1 MGWTVLYIAFGL
13 VALWLLG
20 EVLLQYKARLRWRLL
35 AFFGFLGVVFG
46 VLLPSVPVITL
57 GALAFAAGQTLV
69 TLSYRKG
76 FSTGWALGGNPGT
89 SPRRREVRPMDPLP
103 DGPAGASSDP
113 IAADDG
119 YAPRVGGRR
128 EPAPVGAGHDRED
141 RDTAHTAVLPGVG
154 GGWGETP
161 GEPHQDP
168 AARSYGQE
176 DTHAY
181 ADWSDPGA
189 GAAGTT
195 GSPGGSGTTGDG
207 WGGWDTAPAG
217 DGVGARADA
226 GGPAYGGTDWS
237 DGTTPGRAPASYG
250 MGDPYETGGWSTVGY
265 GGIADT
271 GAQPVADW
279 GVAPR
284 AAEAPTGGW
293 GTTPTPPGNVPGG
306 TEDTFA
312 GGWSGVAD
320 TGTQGYGYPA
330 PEPGWS
336 GAEAAPPPGAPW
348 SPDGPQYS
356 ETPPGGVWMP
366 QQRDGEVP
374 QGSPG
379 AAGAWPEEQQR
390 GW

>member
-57 GALAFAAGQTLV
+57 GALAFATGQTLV

-89 SPRRREVRPMDPLP
+89 SPRRREVRPMEPLP
-103 DGPAGASSDP
+103 DGPAGAAEP
-113 IAADDG
+113 TGADEG
-119 YAPRVGGRR
+119 HPPRGGGRH
-128 EPAPVGAGHDRED
+128 EPAPLGGGPGRDE
-141 RDTAHTAVLPGVG
+141 RDTAGVL

-161 GEPHQDP
+161 GEPHRDP
-168 AARSYGQE
+168 LARPYGQE

-195 GSPGGSGTTGDG
+195 GSGAVGDDRDG
-207 WGGWDTAPAG
+207 WETTATGRPV
-217 DGVGARADA
+217 GVG
-226 GGPAYGGTDWS
+226 YGGADWS
-237 DGTTPGRAPASYG
+237 GSDSGAPGTGPDSYG

-265 GGIADT
+265 GGITDT

-279 GVAPR
+279 GVAPGTP
-284 AAEAPTGGW
+284 AGGW
-293 GTTPTPPGNVPGG
+293 GPEPTPAESGQGP
-306 TEDTFA
+306 ESTFA
-312 GGWSGVAD
+312 GGWSGVTE
-320 TGTQGYGYPA
+320 TGSQDYGYGYPVT
-330 PEPGWS
+330 EPGYP
-336 GAEAAPPPGAPW
+336 GAQSAPPPGAPW
-348 SPDGPQYS
+348 S
-356 ETPPGGVWMP
+356 
-366 QQRDGEVP
+366 
-374 QGSPG
+374 
-379 AAGAWPEEQQR
+379 
-390 GW
+390 